1 MHSGN
6 RVCRAFTREVTSINP
21 TAKQRDPRCLS
32 AYLSAF
38 DPICNA
44 ARVFVSVRA
53 IVYVNGSTA
62 AASCPVRG
70 STSTGTT
77 VSSRFN
83 SDVTALL
90 RLGED

>member
-1 MHSGN
+1 M
-6 RVCRAFTREVTSINP
+6 R
-21 TAKQRDPRCLS
+21 
-32 AYLSAF
+32 
-38 DPICNA
+38 
-44 ARVFVSVRA
+44 VRA

-62 AASCPVRG
+62 AGNGAPSCPVRG
-70 STSTGTT
+70 STSKGTT